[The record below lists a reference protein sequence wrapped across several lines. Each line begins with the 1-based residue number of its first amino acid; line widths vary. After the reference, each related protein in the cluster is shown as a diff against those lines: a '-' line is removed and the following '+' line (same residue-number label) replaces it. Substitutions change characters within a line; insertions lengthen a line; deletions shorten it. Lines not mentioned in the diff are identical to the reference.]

1 MKSIALYNNKG
12 GVGKTTSTINISQ
25 QLALKGKT
33 VLVVDL
39 DGQANSSRFFTE
51 NPKPGLAD
59 ALVDAAAAPEIALCT
74 TRYDNID
81 IITATPE
88 LNNIIP
94 RFGAFAEE
102 HQRQQTEKIFSFSAM
117 PWYSGRKYDYM
128 LIDMP
133 PALNALTKNILRA
146 TPHKVHKL
154 EIKHD

>member
-81 IITATPE
+81 IITARH
-88 LNNIIP
+88 LMNITQEKEP
-94 RFGAFAEE
+94 
-102 HQRQQTEKIFSFSAM
+102 TEK
-117 PWYSGRKYDYM
+117 
-128 LIDMP
+128 L
-133 PALNALTKNILRA
+133 LTTMSIC
-146 TPHKVHKL
+146 
-154 EIKHD
+154 